1 MNKKIKKG
9 EGNMKKE
16 YGTPKAEKVT
26 FDYSEVVV
34 ASNTAGCYWVQ
45 PDSHDAQPC
54 NEQPEGDG
62 HYNEAPVN

>member
-1 MNKKIKKG
+1 
-9 EGNMKKE
+9 MKKE

-34 ASNTAGCYWVQ
+34 ASSTEACYWEQ
-45 PDSHDAQPC
+45 PDSHQNDPC
-54 NEQPEGDG
+54 NENPAGKG

>member
-1 MNKKIKKG
+1 
-9 EGNMKKE
+9 MKKE

-34 ASNTAGCYWVQ
+34 ASSTACYWEQRDTHQVE
-45 PDSHDAQPC
+45 PC
-54 NEQPEGDG
+54 NENPAGDG